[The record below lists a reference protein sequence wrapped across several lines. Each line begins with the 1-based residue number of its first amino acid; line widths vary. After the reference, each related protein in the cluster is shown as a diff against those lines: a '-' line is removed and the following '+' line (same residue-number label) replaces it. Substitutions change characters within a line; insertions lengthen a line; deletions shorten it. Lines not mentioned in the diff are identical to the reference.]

1 MDHYRVISVGA
12 NGHALALQDAR
23 GRCHVATLLASS
35 PSSWPTLVG
44 PAPSRGFQVLRAED
58 SGHLFRLIFEQV
70 DCDRR
75 ELLERLDSI
84 AAD

>member
-1 MDHYRVISVGA
+1 VDHYRVISVGS

-23 GRCHVATLLASS
+23 GRCHVATLLANS

-44 PAPSRGFQVLRAED
+44 PAPSRGFQVLRAEE

-75 ELLERLDSI
+75 ELLDRLDSF